1 MGRKIRDT
9 FIFLAAI
16 AGCVALTLALAG
28 KDNFLSP
35 TMIYNFVFLG
45 IMIILYLT
53 ALIGGSFRLSNVSS
67 WFMDSVEEMDTFDE
81 EAAVEDKVRNIDTF
95 RPFSK
100 CLSGFLAD
108 IQKSRSGICDIEDY
122 INEDEVDGY
131 VHKRMLDLVPDILT
145 SLGILGTFVGL
156 VWGLRSFQPS
166 TYEAMTSSVTSL
178 VDGIKVAFMTSIY
191 GLLLSILCSSSL
203 KTGYQAMT
211 SALNLFLDRF
221 HTRVV
226 PSAEMEAQN
235 LLVNSQKEQNELMRG
250 LTRDFSDQ
258 VAHGFAENMAPT
270 LEKINDQL
278 GNMMT
283 SISNSQQ
290 MFLHDIVTSFVK
302 EMKSTCATEFTQF
315 GDTLNTMNEMT
326 KRNINYSQHTSQQLA
341 EEMKAA
347 FAKDERNIHTAL
359 SEISVMQGKMQES
372 VTQMTEQNR
381 QIMKDYTKAQKET
394 LVNLAKSEKESASF
408 WVACNQTMQN
418 YLTEASKAYANFE
431 QAHESSEKVLKA
443 IAFVYQKN
451 ENVLEEHRKRLEELK
466 SAQASM
472 DKSLE
477 EIRRVFSQIEVAG
490 DDGNQVVLYSG
501 LSTRLND
508 ETEQRIVD
516 KVETVIGES
525 SERQE
530 EILDEIRE
538 DVKTL
543 RDRSG
548 RKGRWFS

>member
-9 FIFLAAI
+9 LIFLAAI

-35 TMIYNFVFLG
+35 TTIYNFVFLG
-45 IMIILYLT
+45 IMIILYLA

-67 WFMDSVEEMDTFDE
+67 WFLDSVEEMDVTDE
-81 EAAVEDKVRNIDTF
+81 EASVEEKVKSIDTF

-100 CLSGFLAD
+100 CLSSFLAD

-203 KTGYQAMT
+203 KTGYQAMV

-235 LLVNSQKEQNELMRG
+235 LLVNSQKEQNELMRE
-250 LTRDFSDQ
+250 LTSDFSDQ

-270 LEKINDQL
+270 LEKINNQL
-278 GNMMT
+278 GDMMT
-283 SISNSQQ
+283 SISTSQQ
-290 MFLHDIVTSFVK
+290 MFLQDIVSNFVK
-302 EMKSTCATEFTQF
+302 EMKSTFATEFTQF
-315 GDTLNTMNEMT
+315 GDTLNAMNEMT

-347 FAKDERNIHTAL
+347 FSKDERNIHAAL

-372 VTQMTEQNR
+372 VTRMTEQNQ
-381 QIMKDYTKAQKET
+381 QIMQNYTKAQKET

-418 YLTEASKAYANFE
+418 YLTEASKAYTNFE

-443 IAFVYQKN
+443 IAYVYQKN
-451 ENVLEEHRKRLEELK
+451 ENVLEEHRKRLEKLQA
-466 SAQASM
+466 AQSSM

-477 EIRRVFSQIEVAG
+477 EIRRVFSQIEVAS
-490 DDGNQVVLYSG
+490 DDGNQVVLYPG
-501 LSTRLND
+501 LSSRMNS
-508 ETEQRIVD
+508 ETEQRIMD
-516 KVETVIGES
+516 KMDES
-525 SERQE
+525 SLRQE
-530 EILDEIRE
+530 EILDEIRG
-538 DVKTL
+538 DVKNL
-543 RDRSG
+543 SERSG
-548 RKGRWFS
+548 RKSRWFS

>member
-9 FIFLAAI
+9 LIFLAAI

-35 TMIYNFVFLG
+35 TTIYNFVFLG
-45 IMIILYLT
+45 IMIILYLA

-67 WFMDSVEEMDTFDE
+67 WFLDSVEEMDVTDE
-81 EAAVEDKVRNIDTF
+81 EASVEEKVKSIDTF

-100 CLSGFLAD
+100 CLSSFLAD

-203 KTGYQAMT
+203 KTGYQAMV

-235 LLVNSQKEQNELMRG
+235 LLVNSQKEQNELMRE

-270 LEKINDQL
+270 LEKINNQL
-278 GNMMT
+278 GDMMT
-283 SISNSQQ
+283 SISTSQQ
-290 MFLHDIVTSFVK
+290 MFLQDIVSNFVK
-302 EMKSTCATEFTQF
+302 EMKSTFATEFTQF
-315 GDTLNTMNEMT
+315 GDTLNAMNEMT

-347 FAKDERNIHTAL
+347 FSKDERNIHAAL

-372 VTQMTEQNR
+372 VTRMTEQNQ
-381 QIMKDYTKAQKET
+381 QIMQNYTKAQKET

-418 YLTEASKAYANFE
+418 YLTEASKAYTNFE

-443 IAFVYQKN
+443 IAYVYQKN
-451 ENVLEEHRKRLEELK
+451 ENVLEEHRKRLEKLQA
-466 SAQASM
+466 AQSSM

-477 EIRRVFSQIEVAG
+477 EIRRVFSQIEVAS
-490 DDGNQVVLYSG
+490 DDGNQVVLYPG
-501 LSTRLND
+501 LSSRMNS
-508 ETEQRIVD
+508 ETEQRIMD
-516 KVETVIGES
+516 KMDES
-525 SERQE
+525 SLRQE
-530 EILDEIRE
+530 EILDEIRG
-538 DVKTL
+538 DVKNL
-543 RDRSG
+543 SERSG
-548 RKGRWFS
+548 RKSRWFS